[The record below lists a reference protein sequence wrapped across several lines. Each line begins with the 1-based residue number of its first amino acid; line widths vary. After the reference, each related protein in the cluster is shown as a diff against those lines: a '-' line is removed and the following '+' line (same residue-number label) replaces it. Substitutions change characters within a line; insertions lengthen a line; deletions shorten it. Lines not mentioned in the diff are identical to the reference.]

1 MAVDLKRHLAPS
13 HYCLRSDAHSG
24 IHKLCNRRV
33 EGSKDGASW
42 TCLREHV
49 NDSSLA
55 DTPFSVAAWPID
67 NAAAA
72 HFRHFRILQT
82 GPNSDRNYNLM
93 CGGMELYGRL
103 SVKELT

>member
-13 HYCLRSDAHSG
+13 HYCLRSEKHGS
-24 IHKLCNRRV
+24 HTLRNWRV

-55 DTPFSVAAWPID
+55 ATPFSVAAWPID

-72 HFRHFRILQT
+72 HFRHFRIRQT
-82 GPNSDRNYNLM
+82 GPNSSDNHHLL
-93 CGGMELYGRL
+93 CGGMEVYSRL
-103 SVKELT
+103 DAEELT